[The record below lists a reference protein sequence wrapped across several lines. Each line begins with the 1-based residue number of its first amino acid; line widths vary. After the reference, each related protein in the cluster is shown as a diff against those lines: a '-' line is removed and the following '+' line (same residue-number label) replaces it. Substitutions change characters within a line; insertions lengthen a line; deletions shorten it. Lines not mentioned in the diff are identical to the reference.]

1 MKKTVAALLAGV
13 LSVSVLFAL
22 EVDRTEINPGSAGDA
37 ITFVN
42 YTGPNT
48 VISSAAEITG
58 IGSDLGKLIKDSGS
72 ASAGD
77 KTRYY
82 VIHAV
87 DAATA
92 KGFDADIL
100 ILGEGAGVDHI
111 DNIRR
116 IMAGY
121 LSAAYGYS
129 LKDAAT
135 LSTFIT
141 VYNAVYRGKMDVFT
155 ARYKTAVTKNL
166 SADKVGLS
174 VRYDEWAGKS
184 QIIIP
189 LSEPRLAGTISA
201 IDTTSLTD
209 KAVVDKIKEDTANG
223 TETRKSMTDLKDRES
238 TAAQTRADAAQ
249 TDAAAARTD
258 VATKQAEAQTAKTE
272 AQTAKAEADKA
283 AAAAKANPQDAV
295 AQVKA
300 AETAQ
305 KAEDKQAAA
314 EKKTAEAAMAQDT
327 VAKKEEAAKSDQTLA
342 DTKQKEARTE
352 RKEIAADVQKAIDK
366 TDAAAKSA
374 ADAALASATPAFA
387 IRIVDEK
394 NLLGELVLVNLN
406 DGKILKTSSL
416 NAIRGRTLIDTGS
429 GLIAI
434 AGKKGG
440 NAAIRLVLV
449 DAATLEVS
457 KQGIDAIAEQSML
470 VSNGNDYYA
479 IIENDN
485 GKFSLGRFDKN
496 LEAKAKSAIE
506 VKAASAITVTAK
518 GVIVQDKSGAI
529 KLLRAT
535 DLVDVSK

>member
-283 AAAAKANPQDAV
+283 AAAAKANPQDAA